1 MSLYLPSSS
10 FLTSSRNFE
19 FTDAK
24 DLLSLAVPGTV
35 QILAAA
41 PGQRKS
47 TYLRKAVG
55 EAITAGTVSR
65 VLWATQSIVTSSA
78 LGAEALRDFRE
89 LRTPA
94 EIVYGHAAFT
104 ARRQPGRVQDQF
116 TWPARPNPMVKIVS
130 HARVRRIF
138 GGSDP
143 DSAGLR
149 GADLLIIDEDPTSS
163 LVLASPTQVSDKDSL
178 AKLESYRISA
188 LASSGNP
195 VLQALDR
202 MTRLPHLP
210 AHTEHFVL
218 WNGFERGH
226 AVFGK
231 PFWKMFLGE
240 HPQAVDKISLGR
252 ALKAAGIDGAEHV
265 ARAFT
270 EDAQHAA
277 SHLGFRTRFGFH
289 WPGRLPE
296 PSLVP
301 EQTLLRFNVRHP
313 LDLDLP
319 TIILDGYADRNL
331 YETLFAEQRVEVYAF
346 APAPVLDIEYAPML
360 RVHRLNTGDA
370 AGSPHHLQVA
380 EELASQ
386 RQRQLKFAPLGRQ
399 LTITNKAVQDPGS
412 PWQGLLNQAY
422 TARGLNFCHADELPA
437 GGVTDMHQMY
447 WHSGRGRNEHAGSD
461 VFALTPPNLS
471 RMNKDYALTA
481 LFPDDPVERERLQAH
496 NVGAEL
502 LQILNRGRQ
511 NSWDPASGV
520 PKPRVVVAATERQIM
535 QLLGDLHDRAVL
547 QPFQPILRHT
557 AHSKQPRWRDMI
569 TALARELL
577 PDFPEGLPVE
587 LLQALPGYEKSRS
600 ADRTEI
606 RKKLAVLAWG
616 RPKGS
621 HLFQAFRDPAAWV
634 YSDVPAGGGR
644 NDGLMLKEAMQDL
657 DLHPGI
663 QPGKRG
669 RPLVYLPAGGDAGR
683 ATAAFERWS
692 SAAATSTPALG
703 SSSTPIQ
710 ATLSSDHP

>member
-10 FLTSSRNFE
+10 SPTSSRSFE
-19 FTDAK
+19 FADAK

-35 QILAAA
+35 QVLAAA

-47 TYLRKAVG
+47 TYLRMAVG
-55 EAITAGTVSR
+55 EAIIAGTVSR

-78 LGAEALRDFRE
+78 LGAEALKDFGE

-104 ARRQPGRVQDQF
+104 ARQQPGRFQDQF
-116 TWPARPNPMVKIVS
+116 TWPARPMVKIVS

-149 GADLLIIDEDPTSS
+149 GADLLVIDEDPTSS
-163 LVLASPTQVSDKDSL
+163 LVLASPTQVSDKDSPT
-178 AKLESYRISA
+178 KLESNRISE
-188 LASSGNP
+188 LARSGDP
-195 VLQALDR
+195 VLQALDQ
-202 MTRLPHLP
+202 MTRLPCLP

-218 WNGFERGH
+218 RNGFERGH
-226 AVFGK
+226 AVFGR
-231 PFWKMFLGE
+231 PFWRMFLDE
-240 HPQAVDKISLGR
+240 HPQAVDEISLGR
-252 ALKAAGIDGAEHV
+252 ALKSAGVDGAEHV
-265 ARAFT
+265 ARAFA

-277 SHLGFRTRFGFH
+277 SHLGFRTRIGFH
-289 WPGRLPE
+289 WPGLLPE
-296 PSLVP
+296 PALVP

-313 LDLDLP
+313 LDLNLP

-331 YETLFAEQRVEVYAF
+331 YKTLFAEQRIEVYAF
-346 APAPVLDIEYAPML
+346 APAPALDIEYAPML

-370 AGSPHHLQVA
+370 AGSPHQLQVA

-386 RQRQLKFAPLGRQ
+386 RQRQLKLDPLSKQ
-399 LTITNKAVQDPGS
+399 LIITNKALQDPGS
-412 PWQGLLNQAY
+412 PWQGLLKQAY
-422 TARGLNFCHADELPA
+422 TARGLNFCQADELLA

-471 RMNKDYALTA
+471 RMNRDYALAA

-502 LQILNRGRQ
+502 LQMLNRGRQ
-511 NSWDPASGV
+511 NSWSPAVGGA
-520 PKPRVVVAATERQIM
+520 KPRVVVAATERQIQ

-547 QPFQPILRHT
+547 RPFRPMLRHT
-557 AHSKQPRWRDMI
+557 PHSKQPRWRDMI

-577 PDFPEGLPVE
+577 PDFPEGLPIE
-587 LLQALPGYEKSRS
+587 LLQALPKYARSRT

-606 RKKLAVLAWG
+606 HEKLAALALS
-616 RPKGS
+616 RPTGS
-621 HLFQAFRDPAAWV
+621 HLYQAFHDPAAWI
-634 YSDVPAGGGR
+634 YSDVTAGGGR

-657 DLHPGI
+657 DLHPDT

-669 RPLVYLPAGGDAGR
+669 RPLVYLPTGGDAGR
-683 ATAAFERWS
+683 ATAAFESWRS
-692 SAAATSTPALG
+692 TSATSTPAPG
-703 SSSTPIQ
+703 SPSTPVHT
-710 ATLSSDHP
+710 TLSSDSS